1 MREASASGLRETGGG
16 RRRDRL
22 GGAGG
27 AEIGF
32 VLESAEIWSLTALLC
47 AER

>member
-22 GGAGG
+22 GGAGE

-32 VLESAEIWSLTALLC
+32 VPGSADWSLTALLC